1 MAEIA
6 LEFTTTSCNRPE
18 ILDLTYSSYVS
29 RLKGIDFQKS
39 TLYINIDPAPDS
51 SNISEMEKV
60 AKKYFGKVVANYPK
74 EPNFAAAIIWCF
86 SQVKGEYFFHL
97 EDDWMLK
104 QRVDVATMIKK
115 VGEHNIQCVLNKKV
129 MLKNEL
135 GEPCF
140 IPSLFR
146 TEIVKRY
153 LPLMNSASNP
163 EYQMKMIF
171 RKNKAGLNTYRSV
184 LWRKSHEISKDIG
197 RAWLKKNGIVRDYA
211 KTGKSSA
218 KWSPWIT
225 WRTKKK

>member
-1 MAEIA
+1 MAGIA
-6 LEFTTTSCNRPE
+6 LEFTTTSCNRPG
-18 ILDLTYSSYVS
+18 ILDMTYSSYVS
-29 RLKGIDFQKS
+29 RLKGVDFQKS
-39 TLYINIDPAPDS
+39 TLYINVDPAPDS

-60 AKKYFGKVVANYPK
+60 AKKYFGKVIINYPK
-74 EPNFAAAIIWCF
+74 EPNFAAAVIWCF

-104 QRVDVATMIKK
+104 QKVDIAVMIKR

-129 MLKNEL
+129 TLRNEL
-135 GEPCF
+135 WEPCLV
-140 IPSLFR
+140 PSLFR

-153 LPLMNSASNP
+153 LPLMSSTTNP

-171 RKNKAGLNTYRSV
+171 RKNTNGLKAHKSV

-197 RAWLKKNGIVRDYA
+197 RDWLKKNGIARDYA
-211 KTGKSSA
+211 KTGGSSA